1 MKCLAMDSKTW
12 LENIYSK
19 ARQSISK
26 PSPYGSDI
34 DISSYI
40 SESLENVLFEPK
52 LDVRR
57 VEEVGVNL
65 SANALYLQVD
75 QTYFKYISR
84 IPGVEV
90 LRIEDFIESNP
101 DEAKEYVWKLIDPGA
116 DKYTALAALRGRGG
130 YFVRVKRNTRVE
142 EPIMACLFIS
152 YGGLQ
157 APHNIVIVEDGAE
170 ATVYTG
176 CTIAPEILGLH
187 IGISEFYVGENAKL
201 RFVMVHSWNRVAHV
215 RPRTSVVVGDGGEYI
230 SYYVNISN
238 VKTLQM
244 FPTIYLG
251 YNAHTYSASIL
262 LGQGD
267 SEIDIGTK
275 AYLVEESGAELI
287 SRAIAK
293 DNSRVIMRASIIGR
307 GGRGHIDC
315 RGLMQSNTANI
326 RTIPELQAESP
337 NVVLTHEASIGRL
350 AEEEIYYLMS
360 KGFSENEAIGILVRG
375 FISVDTSRLPER
387 IRTYINTIEKLT
399 AERAM

>member
-1 MKCLAMDSKTW
+1 MRCLVMDLRIW
-12 LENIYSK
+12 LESIYTK

-26 PSPYGSDI
+26 PSLYGSDI

-40 SESLENVLFEPK
+40 SDSSESVLAESRFDAK
-52 LDVRR
+52 KA
-57 VEEVGVNL
+57 EEVGVNL

-75 QTYFKYISR
+75 QTYYKYISR

-90 LRIEDFIESNP
+90 LRIEDFIDSNP
-101 DEAKEYVWKLIDPGA
+101 DEAREYVWKLVDPGI

-130 YFVRVKRNTRVE
+130 YFIRVKRNTRVE
-142 EPIMACLFIS
+142 EPVMACLFIS
-152 YGGLQ
+152 YKGLQ
-157 APHNIVIVEDGAE
+157 APHNIVVVEDGAE

-176 CTIAPEILGLH
+176 CTIAPEVLGLH
-187 IGISEFYVGENAKL
+187 IGISEFYVGKNAKL
-201 RFVMVHSWNRVAHV
+201 RFIMVHSWNRVAHV
-215 RPRTSVVVGDGGEYI
+215 RPRTGVIVDDGGEYI

-238 VKTLQM
+238 VKTLQT

-251 YNAHTYSASIL
+251 YNARAYSASII

-267 SEIDIGTK
+267 SEIDVGTK
-275 AYLVEESGAELI
+275 AYLAEESSAELI

-293 DNSRVIMRASIIGR
+293 DDSRVIMRASIVGR

-326 RTIPELQAESP
+326 KTIPELEAESP
-337 NVVLTHEASIGRL
+337 NALLTHEASIGRL

-360 KGFSENEAIGILVRG
+360 KGFSKDEAIGILVRG

-387 IRTYINTIEKLT
+387 VRTYIDTIERLT
-399 AERAM
+399 AEKAM